1 MHGNIASFILECP
14 KKVTNRLSVKKF
26 FMPIFLVIVLLATGG
41 VSWGAQNSLPGD
53 TLYPI
58 KIEVNE
64 RVNSWAA
71 ITDESEAKL
80 ASKLALRR
88 IEEAEE
94 LLSKDEFNVESKEK
108 IEARFET
115 HTAKMEEKIAK
126 LEEKN
131 KLSEAAE
138 INSNFEASLRAH
150 EQILVKLASKSGK
163 SKDDAVSVTMLV
175 DLKTKDSA
183 ENQSRIEAKIR
194 VSSGPDAKSA
204 AEGKKKSAENKIKEV
219 KKYIENKKEDLDSET
234 TLEAEAK
241 IKIAENLIT
250 EGRADLG
257 AEKFA
262 DAFAKFQ
269 RASKIAQEAKLL
281 VEAKVELDVDVSV
294 GNISV
299 DIDDDLD
306 EIEEELR
313 DDDDDDD
320 DNNVETE
327 ISAKIRNDKA
337 DLRVKFEDGDVR
349 LSGKLTRSTPCIEW
363 DVKTITSKDKP
374 PSEVTFDIASKSGA
388 EICVQVL
395 GKPEEVDIR
404 IPASQTANIKV
415 ILEGEVIFSGKLQ

>member
-194 VSSGPDAKSA
+194 ASSGPDAKSA
-204 AEGKKKSAENKIKEV
+204 AEGKMKSVENKIKEV

-281 VEAKVELDVDVSV
+281 V
-294 GNISV
+294 
-299 DIDDDLD
+299 
-306 EIEEELR
+306 
-313 DDDDDDD
+313 DDDDDD

>member
-94 LLSKDEFNVESKEK
+94 LLSKDEFSVESKEK
-108 IEARFET
+108 IEARFEI

-194 VSSGPDAKSA
+194 ASSGPDAKSA
-204 AEGKKKSAENKIKEV
+204 AEGKMKPV
-219 KKYIENKKEDLDSET
+219 
-234 TLEAEAK
+234 
-241 IKIAENLIT
+241 ENLIT

>member
-94 LLSKDEFNVESKEK
+94 LLSKDEFSVESKEK
-108 IEARFET
+108 IETRFEI
-115 HTAKMEEKIAK
+115 HTAKMEEKIAN
-126 LEEKN
+126 LEE
-131 KLSEAAE
+131 
-138 INSNFEASLRAH
+138 
-150 EQILVKLASKSGK
+150 
-163 SKDDAVSVTMLV
+163 T
-175 DLKTKDSA
+175 
-183 ENQSRIEAKIR
+183 
-194 VSSGPDAKSA
+194 
-204 AEGKKKSAENKIKEV
+204 NKIKEV
-219 KKYIENKKEDLDSET
+219 KKYIENKKEDLGSET
-234 TLEAEAK
+234 ALEAEAK

-262 DAFAKFQ
+262 EAFDKFQ
-269 RASKIAQEAKLL
+269 KAAKIAQEAKLL
-281 VEAKVELDVDVSV
+281 VEAKAEFKVDVSV
-294 GNISV
+294 GDISV

-313 DDDDDDD
+313 DDDEDDD

-363 DVKTITSKDKP
+363 DVKTITSKDNP
-374 PSEVTFDIASKSGA
+374 PSEVTFDIASRSTA

-404 IPASQTANIKV
+404 IPASQTADIKV
-415 ILEGEVIFSGKLQ
+415 ILEGVVIFSGKLK